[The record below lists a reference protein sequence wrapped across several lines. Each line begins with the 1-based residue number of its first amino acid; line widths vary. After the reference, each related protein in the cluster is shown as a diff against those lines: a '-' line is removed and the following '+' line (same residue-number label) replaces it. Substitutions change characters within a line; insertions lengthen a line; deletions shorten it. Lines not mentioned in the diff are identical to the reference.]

1 MTIHKQLPTSPRA
14 SEPLDLTHLAATA
27 TIQPEDLVHALWV
40 LSTPQPPSK
49 IVLPKSQKIR
59 RRLARAGL
67 VFAANRRGIELQM
80 EQTPVSVPEAI
91 GTDGTKELFALDHY
105 DIAISDRIRV
115 VPELE
120 SRLRRPPEADPF
132 GRRHY
137 WIDGL
142 GVAKGHPERDIFD
155 SHADQCFFELVDNVH
170 RWARS
175 DRAVGVVTAT
185 TGGGKLSY
193 NRLHIVVADD
203 GIGMLASA
211 RAKAAAM
218 MERGQEVRCISA
230 DSTKPEAEVAYA
242 VMTDLVNAVYS
253 DRRVCG
259 AKSGHGL
266 NTVNKHTLRWNGTID
281 IVSSFPDSGVIHL
294 GRRGRVGTWG
304 HNEHTI
310 QGISGTLVHLTLD
323 AIRDGV
329 ISPSE
334 ARNPELV
341 AV

>member
-1 MTIHKQLPTSPRA
+1 MIIQKQLPTVPTV
-14 SEPLDLTHLAATA
+14 SEPLDLTSLANTA
-27 TIQPEDLVHALWV
+27 TIQPEDLTLALWL
-40 LSTPQPPSK
+40 LSVPEPPSA
-49 IVLPKSQKIR
+49 ITLPRSLQVR
-59 RRLARAGL
+59 RRLARSGL
-67 VFAANRRGIELQM
+67 VFVADRRGIELQM

-91 GTDGTKELFALDHY
+91 GTDGTKELFALEHY
-105 DIAISDRIRV
+105 DIAVSDRIRV

-120 SRLRRPPEADPF
+120 SRLRRPPVADPI

-142 GVAKGHPERDIFD
+142 GVAKGHPERDFFD
-155 SHADQCFFELVDNVH
+155 RHADQCFFELVDNVH

-175 DRAVGVVTAT
+175 DRALGVVAAT
-185 TGGGKLSY
+185 TGGGTLSH
-193 NRLHIVVADD
+193 NRLHIVVADNGK
-203 GIGMLASA
+203 GILASA
-211 RAKAAAM
+211 RDKAVAM
-218 MERGQEVRCISA
+218 KKRGQEVRCISA
-230 DSTKPEAEVAYA
+230 DRAKPEAEVAAA
-242 VMTDLVNAVYS
+242 VMTDLVNAVYR
-253 DRRVCG
+253 DRQVCG

-281 IVSSFPDSGVIHL
+281 IVSSFPDGGAMHL
-294 GRRGRVGTWG
+294 GRRGRDGTWG
-304 HNEHTI
+304 RNEYTV

-323 AIRDGV
+323 AIRDDA